1 MGRIIFMTPFSRME
15 ITGGIKTNY
24 QHAELLAELGFDAC
38 IYQPDGQPKWFKS
51 SARRLVGEQLLLASD
66 DVVVFPEVL
75 QGVSGEFARAP
86 SPATKVLF
94 CQNQYY
100 AVNALPPD
108 ASYRALGFTHFACS
122 STIAKGFLQRVFS
135 LPEVSVLPCYI
146 DRDIFFPRTKV
157 MQIAVVPR
165 KLPVEAR
172 FIQKLF
178 KLKYAHLSSIP
189 WQFIESKT
197 EAETAETFGNSSIL
211 LALNARESFG
221 LVPIEAMASGCIV
234 VGFHGYGGLE
244 YATPENGYWL
254 SPEYM
259 EEVADALA
267 GVVDALERDDP
278 SLVRM
283 REAGAVTAARYTR
296 SHTRDALSRFYQGVC
311 A

>member
-1 MGRIIFMTPFSRME
+1 M
-15 ITGGIKTNY
+15 
-24 QHAELLAELGFDAC
+24 
-38 IYQPDGQPKWFKS
+38 
-51 SARRLVGEQLLLASD
+51 
-66 DVVVFPEVL
+66 
-75 QGVSGEFARAP
+75 
-86 SPATKVLF
+86 
-94 CQNQYY
+94 
-100 AVNALPPD
+100 
-108 ASYRALGFTHFACS
+108 
-122 STIAKGFLQRVFS
+122 
-135 LPEVSVLPCYI
+135 
-146 DRDIFFPRTKV
+146 
-157 MQIAVVPR
+157 
-165 KLPVEAR
+165 
-172 FIQKLF
+172 
-178 KLKYAHLSSIP
+178 
-189 WQFIESKT
+189 
-197 EAETAETFGNSSIL
+197 

-244 YATPENGYWL
+244 YATPENGYWF

>member
-51 SARRLVGEQLLLASD
+51 SARRLVGDQLILAPD

-86 SPATKVLF
+86 LPARKVLF

-100 AVNALPPD
+100 AVNALPPET
-108 ASYRALGFTHFACS
+108 SYRALGFTHFACS
-122 STIAKGFLQRVFS
+122 SVIAKGFLQRVFA
-135 LPEVSVLPCYI
+135 LPEVSVLPCFV
-146 DRDIFFPRTKV
+146 DREIFFPRSKA

-178 KLKYAHLSSIP
+178 ELKYVKLGSIP
-189 WQFIESKT
+189 WHFVESKS
-197 EAETAETFGNSSIL
+197 EAETAEIFGRSSIL
-211 LALNARESFG
+211 LSLSARESFG

-244 YATPENGYWL
+244 YATPENGYWF

-267 GVVDALERDDP
+267 GVVSGLEREDP
-278 SLVRM
+278 NLVRM
-283 REAGAVTAARYTR
+283 REAGAETASRYTK
-296 SHTRDALSRFYQGVC
+296 SHTREALSRFYRDVC

>member
-1 MGRIIFMTPFSRME
+1 MMGRIIFMTPFSRME

-24 QHAELLAELGFDAC
+24 QHAELLTELGFDAC

-51 SARRLVGEQLLLASD
+51 SARRLVGEKLILASD

-75 QGVSGEFARAP
+75 QGVSGEFARAA

-100 AVNALPPD
+100 AVNALPAD

-122 STIAKGFLQRVFS
+122 STIAKGFLQRVFA

-178 KLKYAHLSSIP
+178 KLKYAHLS
-189 WQFIESKT
+189 
-197 EAETAETFGNSSIL
+197 GNSSNRKPRRRRRRFFL
-211 LALNARESFG
+211 LGPERAR
-221 LVPIEAMASGCIV
+221 V
-234 VGFHGYGGLE
+234 VRPG
-244 YATPENGYWL
+244 
-254 SPEYM
+254 
-259 EEVADALA
+259 AD
-267 GVVDALERDDP
+267 
-278 SLVRM
+278 
-283 REAGAVTAARYTR
+283 
-296 SHTRDALSRFYQGVC
+296 
-311 A
+311 

>member
-51 SARRLVGEQLLLASD
+51 SARRLVGEKLLLAPD

-100 AVNALPPD
+100 AVNALPAD

-122 STIAKGFLQRVFS
+122 STIAKGFLQRVFA

-178 KLKYAHLSSIP
+178 KLKYAHLSSVP

-197 EAETAETFGNSSIL
+197 EAETAEIF
-211 LALNARESFG
+211 
-221 LVPIEAMASGCIV
+221 
-234 VGFHGYGGLE
+234 
-244 YATPENGYWL
+244 
-254 SPEYM
+254 
-259 EEVADALA
+259 LA
-267 GVVDALERDDP
+267 GP
-278 SLVRM
+278 
-283 REAGAVTAARYTR
+283 
-296 SHTRDALSRFYQGVC
+296 
-311 A
+311 

>member
-1 MGRIIFMTPFSRME
+1 
-15 ITGGIKTNY
+15 
-24 QHAELLAELGFDAC
+24 
-38 IYQPDGQPKWFKS
+38 
-51 SARRLVGEQLLLASD
+51 
-66 DVVVFPEVL
+66 
-75 QGVSGEFARAP
+75 
-86 SPATKVLF
+86 
-94 CQNQYY
+94 
-100 AVNALPPD
+100 
-108 ASYRALGFTHFACS
+108 
-122 STIAKGFLQRVFS
+122 
-135 LPEVSVLPCYI
+135 VLPCYI

-197 EAETAETFGNSSIL
+197 EAETAETFGTSSIL

-244 YATPENGYWL
+244 YATPENGYWF

-283 REAGAVTAARYTR
+283 REAGAATAARYTR
-296 SHTRDALSRFYQGVC
+296 SHTRDALSHFYQGVC

>member
-51 SARRLVGEQLLLASD
+51 SARRLVGEKLLLAPD

-122 STIAKGFLQRVFS
+122 STCLLYTS
-135 LPEVSVLPCYI
+135 PSP
-146 DRDIFFPRTKV
+146 RD
-157 MQIAVVPR
+157 
-165 KLPVEAR
+165 
-172 FIQKLF
+172 
-178 KLKYAHLSSIP
+178 
-189 WQFIESKT
+189 
-197 EAETAETFGNSSIL
+197 
-211 LALNARESFG
+211 G
-221 LVPIEAMASGCIV
+221 L
-234 VGFHGYGGLE
+234 
-244 YATPENGYWL
+244 
-254 SPEYM
+254 
-259 EEVADALA
+259 
-267 GVVDALERDDP
+267 
-278 SLVRM
+278 
-283 REAGAVTAARYTR
+283 
-296 SHTRDALSRFYQGVC
+296 LSRMPSS

>member
-1 MGRIIFMTPFSRME
+1 
-15 ITGGIKTNY
+15 
-24 QHAELLAELGFDAC
+24 
-38 IYQPDGQPKWFKS
+38 
-51 SARRLVGEQLLLASD
+51 
-66 DVVVFPEVL
+66 VF
-75 QGVSGEFARAP
+75 A
-86 SPATKVLF
+86 
-94 CQNQYY
+94 
-100 AVNALPPD
+100 
-108 ASYRALGFTHFACS
+108 
-122 STIAKGFLQRVFS
+122 

-178 KLKYAHLSSIP
+178 KLKYAHLSSLP

-197 EAETAETFGNSSIL
+197 EAETAEIFGKSSIL

-244 YATPENGYWL
+244 YATPENGHWF

-296 SHTRDALSRFYQGVC
+296 QHTRDALSRFYQGIC